1 MFARAFT
8 EEFTKEAVVGALAG
22 LALRGV
28 FRLGVKAVKKPI
40 RTLSALG
47 TGLIVKDNV
56 LKPPRIPQRGFGLR
70 GIPLQS
76 SQMR

>member
-1 MFARAFT
+1 MFARAFS

-22 LALRGV
+22 MALRGV
-28 FRLGVKAVKKPI
+28 FRLGLKAAKKPI

-56 LKPPRIPQRGFGLR
+56 FKPPRIPQRRFGPR
-70 GIPLQS
+70 GIPLPS
-76 SQMR
+76 SPIR